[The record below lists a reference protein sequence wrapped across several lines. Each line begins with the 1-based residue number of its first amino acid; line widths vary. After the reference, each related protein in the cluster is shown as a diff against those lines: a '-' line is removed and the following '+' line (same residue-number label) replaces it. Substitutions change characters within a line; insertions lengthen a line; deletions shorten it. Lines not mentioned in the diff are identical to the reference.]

1 MFNCCIDFPT
11 ATLQLVNT
19 IDRIAQFGLVVA
31 PGEMQGNQQE
41 IPAEVDIWNVI
52 MAFKDSFRLLFGY
65 LRNNLNAF
73 VEDIELGS
81 LSITVKCSSLQIL
94 EGLWEDYISGQLNRV
109 VEETLVTHEVLE
121 NLGLD
126 ELKLKVFISEEE
138 YEKGKK
144 VFADNSGERGD
155 FLYFLTTR
163 LLSLK
168 LSYVLI
174 RFAQTNVNHFTLK
187 LP

>member
-1 MFNCCIDFPT
+1 MLNQQCCIDFPT

-19 IDRIAQFGLVVA
+19 IERIAQFGLVVA

-52 MAFKDSFRLLFGY
+52 MAFRDSFSLLFGY

-73 VEDIELGS
+73 VEHIKLGS
-81 LSITVKCSSLQIL
+81 LSITVKCSSLHIL
-94 EGLWEDYISGQLNRV
+94 EELWEDYMSGHLNRV
-109 VEETLVTHEVLE
+109 VQETLVTHEVLE

-138 YEKGKK
+138 YEKGKE
-144 VFADNSGERGD
+144 VFADDSGERVI
-155 FLYFLTTR
+155 FCIF
-163 LLSLK
+163 
-168 LSYVLI
+168 
-174 RFAQTNVNHFTLK
+174 
-187 LP
+187 